1 MKSRTVLAI
10 LSFTVVIVGLGSFSA
25 FASSHREAPGIS
37 RLPQV
42 DGTDFYL
49 FRSYES
55 GRNGF
60 VTLIANY
67 NPLQDPFGG
76 PNFFPLDADAV
87 YDIHITNDG
96 DAVED
101 ITFRFQ
107 VFEGLEHEGF
117 LGLLVG
123 PPDNRQAIPI
133 PFINIAPFGVDDT
146 TLKANLKR
154 DYYVRVIRGALDDPN
169 RSLGFV
175 TEARAGSA
183 KFGMPLDYIGEKSI
197 PDYEAYAAQFV
208 YDIQIPGCSGDGHMF
223 VGQRKESS
231 QVNLGEIFDLVN
243 TDPLGPPDGEASVTA
258 GKNITSIILE
268 VPISC
273 VSAGNGPVIGG
284 WTTSRLP
291 RTRVLR
297 EGADATFDQPDE
309 NFGGFVQISRLA
321 NPLVNELVIGLSKK
335 NLFNA
340 SHPKDDAQF
349 ATFVTNPTLPEI
361 LETLFGDAG
370 VRAPDVFP
378 RTDLIQVFL
387 TGVPGLNQDGSTA
400 ELLRLNTS
408 TQAVPSSAQ
417 NNLGVIGGD
426 HAGYHNGRRPGDD
439 VVDIALRAVMGVL
452 LTPAEAPSGQLPFT
466 DGARQHADQFD
477 DTFPYLKTPI
487 PGSRTD

>member
-10 LSFTVVIVGLGSFSA
+10 LSFTVVIAGLGSFSA
-25 FASSHREAPGIS
+25 FASSHREAPGIT

-42 DGTDFYL
+42 DGTDFYM

-55 GRNGF
+55 GRNGL

-67 NPLQDPFGG
+67 NPFQDPFGG
-76 PNFFPLDADAV
+76 PSFFPLDADAV

-101 ITFRFQ
+101 ITFRFR
-107 VFEGLEHEGF
+107 VFEGREHEGGF

-133 PFINIAPFGVDDT
+133 PFINGAPFGVDDT
-146 TLKANLKR
+146 TLKTNLKR
-154 DYYVRVIRGALDDPN
+154 DYYVRVIRGALDNPN

-197 PDYEAYAAQFV
+197 PDYEVYAAQFV
-208 YDIQIPGCSGDGHMF
+208 YDIQIPGCSGDGRLF
-223 VGQRKESS
+223 VGQRKESF

-273 VSAGNGPVIGG
+273 VTAGNGPVIGG

-291 RTRVLR
+291 RNRVLR
-297 EGADATFDQPDE
+297 EGDKATFDQPDE
-309 NFGGFVQISRLA
+309 NFRGFVQVSRLA
-321 NPLVNELVIGLSKK
+321 NPLVNEVVIGLSKK

-340 SHPKDDAQF
+340 SQPKDDAQF

-426 HAGYHNGRRPGDD
+426 HAGFPNGRRPGDD
-439 VVDIALRAVMGVL
+439 VVDIALRAVMGAL
-452 LTPAEAPSGQLPFT
+452 LTPAEGHS
-466 DGARQHADQFD
+466 
-477 DTFPYLKTPI
+477 
-487 PGSRTD
+487 